1 MSSSLCSS
9 FRIVAPQW
17 RHKNVCLLLFLHSK
31 RNITFIPSVMSM
43 MSSSTSD
50 DSVPIPKQSQ
60 LRFDP
65 SVELFGLDVAPKP
78 RNDSSGAPNPGSWFG
93 PNGQYIRELPC
104 PSCRGRGYTPCTECG
119 IERSRLDCLQCNGKG
134 IMRCRQCLGDCVIWE
149 ESIDER
155 PWEKARST
163 SPLKVKEDDE
173 VDNLDIKLGMKKK
186 SKRVYQ
192 SPRPEVGLKISRS
205 LKSLNAKTGLF
216 SKRMRIIHRDPTLH
230 AQRVA
235 AIKKAKGTA
244 AARRRASE
252 VLKAYF
258 SDPENRR
265 KRSISMK
272 GVKFYCRN
280 CGREG
285 HRRHYCPEL
294 KESLIAMAL
303 QTGMGLSR
311 ILILVG
317 AGYTSTI
324 MIKNG
329 KFSDLLGEIQ
339 SLMKGLEKSRDQAE
353 GDDVSDAIAAQV
365 RRLAME
371 VRQLAN
377 TRQIT
382 VLNGSNGQIGN
393 VTSLLVPAAT
403 LGALGY
409 GYMWWKGLSFSDL
422 MYVTKRNMASAVTNL
437 TKHLENVSEALA
449 ATKRHLTQRI
459 ANLDDKMEKQNEMS
473 KLIKNDVAEV
483 QKSLSD
489 IGYDL
494 NDLQRLVAGL
504 DGKIGTLEDKQD
516 IANLG
521 VLYLCNFVDGK
532 KGIMPEV
539 LKEQLK
545 LSGKPRSLLTYQ
557 ETPSLKGLKE
567 IADSLSGTGI
577 IDRSASDGIV
587 QEGVDRLEEPPRT
600 LLRFE
605 FNFSSESAYF

>member
-1 MSSSLCSS
+1 
-9 FRIVAPQW
+9 
-17 RHKNVCLLLFLHSK
+17 
-31 RNITFIPSVMSM
+31 
-43 MSSSTSD
+43 
-50 DSVPIPKQSQ
+50 
-60 LRFDP
+60 
-65 SVELFGLDVAPKP
+65 
-78 RNDSSGAPNPGSWFG
+78 
-93 PNGQYIRELPC
+93 
-104 PSCRGRGYTPCTECG
+104 
-119 IERSRLDCLQCNGKG
+119 
-134 IMRCRQCLGDCVIWE
+134 
-149 ESIDER
+149 
-155 PWEKARST
+155 
-163 SPLKVKEDDE
+163 
-173 VDNLDIKLGMKKK
+173 
-186 SKRVYQ
+186 
-192 SPRPEVGLKISRS
+192 
-205 LKSLNAKTGLF
+205 
-216 SKRMRIIHRDPTLH
+216 
-230 AQRVA
+230 
-235 AIKKAKGTA
+235 
-244 AARRRASE
+244 
-252 VLKAYF
+252 
-258 SDPENRR
+258 
-265 KRSISMK
+265 
-272 GVKFYCRN
+272 
-280 CGREG
+280 
-285 HRRHYCPEL
+285 
-294 KESLIAMAL
+294 
-303 QTGMGLSR
+303 
-311 ILILVG
+311 
-317 AGYTSTI
+317 

-600 LLRFE
+600 LLRTL
-605 FNFSSESAYF
+605 STKC

>member
-1 MSSSLCSS
+1 
-9 FRIVAPQW
+9 
-17 RHKNVCLLLFLHSK
+17 
-31 RNITFIPSVMSM
+31 
-43 MSSSTSD
+43 
-50 DSVPIPKQSQ
+50 
-60 LRFDP
+60 
-65 SVELFGLDVAPKP
+65 
-78 RNDSSGAPNPGSWFG
+78 
-93 PNGQYIRELPC
+93 
-104 PSCRGRGYTPCTECG
+104 
-119 IERSRLDCLQCNGKG
+119 
-134 IMRCRQCLGDCVIWE
+134 
-149 ESIDER
+149 
-155 PWEKARST
+155 
-163 SPLKVKEDDE
+163 
-173 VDNLDIKLGMKKK
+173 
-186 SKRVYQ
+186 
-192 SPRPEVGLKISRS
+192 
-205 LKSLNAKTGLF
+205 
-216 SKRMRIIHRDPTLH
+216 
-230 AQRVA
+230 
-235 AIKKAKGTA
+235 
-244 AARRRASE
+244 
-252 VLKAYF
+252 
-258 SDPENRR
+258 
-265 KRSISMK
+265 
-272 GVKFYCRN
+272 
-280 CGREG
+280 
-285 HRRHYCPEL
+285 
-294 KESLIAMAL
+294 MAL

-587 QEGVDRLEEPPRT
+587 QEGVDRLEEPPRA
-600 LLRFE
+600 LLRTL
-605 FNFSSESAYF
+605 STKC